1 MGRCCTPIKIPKVA
15 NFHINHADNQLEV
28 VLTNGQTFSVSK
40 AELEEFLG
48 GNGVSDVI
56 VEDGELKVVSAD
68 GSKKTV
74 ALPTAT
80 TTRDGIVM
88 LATTAEVTA
97 GTNNTKAVT
106 PAGVKAATD
115 ETLADAKAYADEL
128 ARKNAP
134 TPVAAATA
142 TTAGVIAV
150 ATTTEAKAGTDN
162 TRAMTPATTKA
173 VVDDAFGSDANKATA
188 SKSGTVKLGNRALA
202 NDGRTV
208 LGYFVNV

>member
-1 MGRCCTPIKIPKVA
+1 MGRCCTPIKIPRVA
-15 NFHINHADNQLEV
+15 NFHINHADSQLEV

-48 GNGVSDVI
+48 GNSVSDVI

-80 TTRDGIVM
+80 TT
-88 LATTAEVTA
+88 
-97 GTNNTKAVT
+97 
-106 PAGVKAATD
+106 
-115 ETLADAKAYADEL
+115 
-128 ARKNAP
+128 
-134 TPVAAATA
+134 
-142 TTAGVIAV
+142 TAGVIKV

-173 VVDDAFGSDANKATA
+173 VVDDAFGSDTNKATET
-188 SKSGTVKLGNRALA
+188 KLGTVKLGNKALA
-202 NDGRTV
+202 NDGSTV

>member
-15 NFHINHADNQLEV
+15 NFHINHTDSQLEV

-56 VEDGELKVVSAD
+56 VEAGELKVVSAD
-68 GSKKTV
+68 GTKKTV

-80 TTRDGIVM
+80 TT
-88 LATTAEVTA
+88 TS
-97 GTNNTKAVT
+97 GTIKIAT
-106 PAGVKAATD
+106 PA
-115 ETLADAKAYADEL
+115 
-128 ARKNAP
+128 
-134 TPVAAATA
+134 
-142 TTAGVIAV
+142 
-150 ATTTEAKAGTDN
+150 EAKAGTDN

-173 VVDDAFGSDANKATA
+173 VVDDALSSDSNKATA
-188 SKSGTVKLGNRALA
+188 TKLGTVKLGNRALA